1 MRTDF
6 GRKREDE
13 MQLKTKTKRFSAL
26 LLTVG
31 MLFAAGCGGAP
42 GGEPCP
48 AAESIQRIG
57 KSGGDPL
64 SLRAYTGEPA
74 L

>member
-42 GGEPCP
+42 GEGT
-48 AAESIQRIG
+48 
-57 KSGGDPL
+57 L
-64 SLRAYTGEPA
+64 SLRAYTSEAA